1 MKLNK
6 FTTLLSLALT
16 MAIAVGCSDDNNP
29 TPLDK
34 SEMNIENTTCYTL
47 TFEWEKI
54 ADACQYSY
62 KFTNTATGDI
72 IVTDVTNRTKVTFTD
87 LQPSTDYTLTVLAYA
102 AIGSDRTTSEPIV
115 LTARTADLEPIA
127 SPVPEMSRELNT
139 VIFSWQHIDSSTGYQ
154 WSLVDE
160 EGTEIASGETR
171 ALNAEVAGMQSGTYT
186 FSVIA
191 LIDQP
196 GLKDSEPAIL
206 EFDFVRE
213 REEIWR
219 TSGTYTSA
227 LTGRDWTSILVAYDD
242 NSYTIEAWYGVEDYN
257 LTFTVDAD
265 NMFTLSDTDY
275 VYDSTT
281 GTYTIPTGIEN
292 PENVNVT
299 TNRSVFE
306 GGAGRGSITIRV
318 SDGTNTG
325 DDIFRWG
332 STIDDFCGE
341 WILYTSCE
349 DPYGYGFVT
358 EDTETI
364 TITKID
370 ENTISIPLHIYFSS
384 MMLNFTAKVTVDVD
398 AMTFSIAPVARIADE
413 CTFADK
419 SDENKPVTGTIS
431 PVKFSILNWGL
442 WWKGYNYA
450 NSEAKMEFSRPKN

>member
-34 SEMNIENTTCYTL
+34 SEMSIENTTCYTL
-47 TFEWEKI
+47 TFEWGKV

-102 AIGSDRTTSEPIV
+102 AVGSDRTTSEPLV

-139 VIFSWQHIDSSTGYQ
+139 VIFSWQHIDSSTSYQ

-227 LTGRDWTSILVAYDD
+227 LSGSDWTSILVAYDD
-242 NSYTIEAWYGVEDYN
+242 NSYTIEAWYGVEGYD

-265 NMFTLSDTDY
+265 NMLTLSDTDY
-275 VYDSTT
+275 AYDSTT
-281 GTYTIPTGIEN
+281 GTYTVPTGLAT
-292 PENVNVT
+292 PANVNVT
-299 TNRSVFE
+299 TADNQSSFE
-306 GGAGRGSITIRV
+306 GGAGKGSITIRV
-318 SDGTNTG
+318 SDGTHTDNDT
-325 DDIFRWG
+325 FQWRP
-332 STIDDFCGE
+332 TIDDFCGE
-341 WILYTSCE
+341 WILYTCNKDAYNSSL
-349 DPYGYGFVT
+349 T
-358 EDTETI
+358 EDITTI
-364 TITKID
+364 SITKID
-370 ENTISIPLHIYFSS
+370 ENTLSIPLHIFYQGIR
-384 MMLNFTAKVTVDVD
+384 NFTAKAIVDID
-398 AMTFSIAPVARIADE
+398 AMTFSIAPVNVVSSFV
-413 CTFADK
+413 FASY
-419 SDENKPVTGTIS
+419 SDANAPVTGTIS
-431 PVKFSILNWGL
+431 PVKFSISNWDVWYGTYY
-442 WWKGYNYA
+442 GYGD
-450 NSEAKMEFSRPKN
+450 EGKMELSRP